1 MRPVIPSEATDP
13 AYLLRGLS
21 PAKESR
27 SFASLRMTRSLR
39 YLTTLACLAGC
50 RGAVSSERAVVPSTV
65 PVDHVIL
72 AVDTLERG
80 IELLRN
86 ATGLTPIHGGVHPG
100 RGTQNALLGLGQGR
114 YLELIAPNPDDTAA
128 SARATAAARRV
139 YYRQFRRLT
148 PVGWA
153 VHVSD
158 IGAERE
164 RLVRAG
170 LRPGPITPG
179 SRETGDRR
187 LLRWQTLNPW
197 GQERGVLPFVIAW
210 DAATPHPST
219 TAPAGCALSGLQ
231 IVSPSAD
238 SLRSSF
244 VRAGW
249 PMSVVRGAPEHLELT
264 LACPGGERHFP

>member
-1 MRPVIPSEATDP
+1 MAMSAVKRRWTAIHVLA
-13 AYLLRGLS
+13 
-21 PAKESR
+21 
-27 SFASLRMTRSLR
+27 
-39 YLTTLACLAGC
+39 LACLAGC

-72 AVDTLERG
+72 AIDSLDRG

-86 ATGLTPIHGGVHPG
+86 ATGITPIQGGVHPG

-128 SARATAAARRV
+128 SARATAATRSA
-139 YYRQFRRLT
+139 YFRQFRRLT

-158 IGAERE
+158 IGAERA
-164 RLVRAG
+164 RLLTAG

-179 SRETGDRR
+179 SRATGDGR
-187 LLRWQTLNPW
+187 LLRWQTVNLS
-197 GQERGVLPFVIAW
+197 GQERGVVPFVIAW
-210 DAATPHPST
+210 DPATPHPSA
-219 TAPAGCALSGLQ
+219 TAPAGCALSGLE
-231 IVSPSAD
+231 IVSPTAD
-238 SLRSSF
+238 SLRSAF

-249 PMSVVRGAPEHLELT
+249 PVSIVRGATEHLELT
-264 LACPGGERHFP
+264 LACAGGARHFP

>member
-1 MRPVIPSEATDP
+1 MSTALRNCATWQTTT
-13 AYLLRGLS
+13 GFS
-21 PAKESR
+21 
-27 SFASLRMTRSLR
+27 MR
-39 YLTTLACLAGC
+39 YLTVHVVALACLAGC
-50 RGAVSSERAVVPSTV
+50 RGAGSSERSVVPSTV

-72 AVDTLERG
+72 AIDSLDRG
-80 IELLRN
+80 IDLLRN
-86 ATGLTPIHGGVHPG
+86 ATGITPTQGGVHPG

-128 SARATAAARRV
+128 SARATAATRGA
-139 YYRQFRRLT
+139 YFRQFRSLT
-148 PVGWA
+148 PIGWA

-158 IGAERE
+158 VGAERA
-164 RLVRAG
+164 RLLRAG

-179 SRETGDRR
+179 SRATGDRR

-210 DAATPHPST
+210 DATTPHPSA
-219 TAPAGCALSGLQ
+219 TAPAGCVLSGLQ

-238 SLRSSF
+238 SLRSAF

-249 PMSVVRGAPEHLELT
+249 PVSIVRGAPEHLELT
-264 LACPGGERHFP
+264 LACPDGARRFP

>member
-1 MRPVIPSEATDP
+1 MSAV
-13 AYLLRGLS
+13 
-21 PAKESR
+21 K
-27 SFASLRMTRSLR
+27 R
-39 YLTTLACLAGC
+39 YLTIHVLALACLSAC
-50 RGAVSSERAVVPSTV
+50 RGAASSERSIVPSTV

-72 AVDTLERG
+72 AIDSLDRG
-80 IELLRN
+80 IDLLRN
-86 ATGLTPIHGGVHPG
+86 ATGITPIQGGVHPG

-128 SARATAAARRV
+128 SARATAATRSA

-158 IGAERE
+158 IGAERA
-164 RLVRAG
+164 RLLRAG

-179 SRETGDRR
+179 SRYTGDRR

-197 GQERGVLPFVIAW
+197 GEERGVLPFVIAW
-210 DAATPHPST
+210 DAATQHPSA
-219 TAPAGCALSGLQ
+219 TAPAGCTLSGLQ
-231 IVSPSAD
+231 IVSPAAD
-238 SLRSSF
+238 SLRGAF

-249 PMSVVRGAPEHLELT
+249 PVSIVRGATEHLELT
-264 LACPGGERHFP
+264 LECVGGARHFP

>member
-1 MRPVIPSEATDP
+1 MA
-13 AYLLRGLS
+13 LS
-21 PAKESR
+21 T
-27 SFASLRMTRSLR
+27 LRSL
-39 YLTTLACLAGC
+39 TIHVGALACLAGC
-50 RGAVSSERAVVPSTV
+50 RGAASSERSVIPSTV

-72 AVDTLERG
+72 AIDSLERG

-86 ATGLTPIHGGVHPG
+86 ATAVTPIQGGVHPG

-114 YLELIAPNPDDTAA
+114 YLELIAPHPDDTAA
-128 SARATAAARRV
+128 SARATASARSA

-158 IGAERE
+158 IGAERS
-164 RLVRAG
+164 RLLRAG

-179 SRETGDRR
+179 SRVTGDRR
-187 LLRWQTLNPW
+187 LLRWQTLDPW

-210 DAATPHPST
+210 DAASPHPSA
-219 TAPAGCALSGLQ
+219 TAPPGCTLAGLQ
-231 IVSPSAD
+231 IVSPKAD
-238 SLRSSF
+238 SLRGAF

-249 PMSVVRGAPEHLELT
+249 PVVVQ
-264 LACPGGERHFP
+264 GGEIVWIPGVRRSDAATVRPGEPTRHYVCERAHG

>member
-1 MRPVIPSEATDP
+1 M
-13 AYLLRGLS
+13 
-21 PAKESR
+21 
-27 SFASLRMTRSLR
+27 R
-39 YLTTLACLAGC
+39 YLTVHVVALACLAGC
-50 RGAVSSERAVVPSTV
+50 RGAGSSERPVVPSTV

-72 AVDTLERG
+72 AIDSLDRG
-80 IELLRN
+80 IDLLRN
-86 ATGLTPIHGGVHPG
+86 ATGITPTQGGVHPG

-128 SARATAAARRV
+128 SARATAATRGA
-139 YYRQFRRLT
+139 YFRQFRSLT
-148 PVGWA
+148 PIGWA

-158 IGAERE
+158 VGAERA
-164 RLVRAG
+164 RLLRAG

-179 SRETGDRR
+179 SRATGDRR

-210 DAATPHPST
+210 DATTPHPSA
-219 TAPAGCALSGLQ
+219 TAPAGCVLSGLQ

-238 SLRSSF
+238 SLRSAF

-249 PMSVVRGAPEHLELT
+249 PVSIVRGAPEHLELT
-264 LACPGGERHFP
+264 LACPDGARRFP